1 MCIYRGRSQ
10 ISTDPVSRSVV
21 RWVCRSEVVPLSAG
35 PSVGLSVAPPVG
47 GSVDGCCEACL
58 SRSVDGSVPPSVGWL
73 VRKRPITKKHQQ
85 CVCVCTHGEHFVQ
98 NTEGRSIVISQLNSN
113 RMGHR
118 HRPYVFVP
126 ARVKDGMT
134 PTFLRSDLHVF
145 HGAGQVARV
154 ATGAEGAV
162 EIDM

>member
-1 MCIYRGRSQ
+1 MGVSVRGRPS
-10 ISTDPVSRSVV
+10 VGRSIG
-21 RWVCRSEVVPLSAG
+21 RPVCRSAGRWVGGWVLRSVSLSLRRWVR
-35 PSVGLSVAPPVG
+35 PSVGRLAG
-47 GSVDGCCEACL
+47 E
-58 SRSVDGSVPPSVGWL
+58 
-73 VRKRPITKKHQQ
+73 KKAHYKKASAM

-113 RMGHR
+113 KMGQR

-126 ARVKDGMT
+126 ARVRDGMT
-134 PTFLRSDLHVF
+134 PTFLRSDLHVS
-145 HGAGQVARV
+145 HGTGQVARV